1 MTRYAITGAT
11 GLLGGALRAS
21 LTADGHTVHGVT
33 RDVSR
38 AGSGDLLWDPGA
50 GSIEAEKLEGV
61 DVVVHLAAKP
71 IRAERV
77 SAETR
82 RQIRDS
88 RVEGT
93 RFLAETLAGLERPP
107 AAFLSGSAVGY
118 YGNRGDEL
126 LTEESG
132 PGDDFLAEVCQAWE
146 AAAQPARDAGIRTV
160 HPRTGVVI
168 AKDGPLIEKIELPFR
183 LGVGGRVGD
192 GRQYVPWISLTD
204 HVRAMRFLADHDEL
218 VGPVNLTAP
227 EPVTNRE
234 MTKALGAVFRRPTV
248 LPIPPIALRLL
259 FGEMG
264 ETLATVSDRV
274 IPQRLLSAGFTFTHT
289 DIRAAIEEALLDRDA
304 A

>member
-1 MTRYAITGAT
+1 VTRYAITGAT
-11 GLLGGALRAS
+11 GLLGGALRAA

-33 RDVSR
+33 RDGSR
-38 AGSGDLLWDPGA
+38 AGPGDIVWDPEA
-50 GSIEAEKLEGV
+50 RSIQAEGLEGV

-77 SAETR
+77 SEETR

-93 RFLAETLAGLERPP
+93 RFLAETLAGLEHPP
-107 AAFLSGSAVGY
+107 QVFLSSSAVGY
-118 YGNRGDEL
+118 YGDRGDEV
-126 LTEESG
+126 LTEESD
-132 PGDDFLAEVCQAWE
+132 PGHDFLAEVCQAWE
-146 AAAQPARDAGIRTV
+146 AAAQPARDAGIRTI

-204 HVRAMRFLADHDEL
+204 HVRAMRFLAESVDL
-218 VGPVNLTAP
+218 SGPVNLTAP

-248 LPIPPIALRLL
+248 FPIPPIALRLL
-259 FGEMG
+259 YGEMG
-264 ETLATVSDRV
+264 ETLATVSDRA
-274 IPQRLLSAGFTFTHT
+274 IPQRLLDAGFEFTHT
-289 DIRAAIEEALLDRDA
+289 DIRAALEEALLGHDA